1 MLLDACLQQL
11 LKVLQRLGVGGWSAP
26 SYVRRSFQPEIESLL
41 QAPCILFIDEF
52 DGLGKQRSSSMG
64 GDDESVHTIN
74 QLLTGGHW
82 WLPR

>member
-1 MLLDACLQQL
+1 ME
-11 LKVLQRLGVGGWSAP
+11 P
-26 SYVRRSFQPEIESLL
+26 LL

-74 QLLTGGHW
+74 QLLTGASLVVL
-82 WLPR
+82 LPTYAQASKQ

>member
-1 MLLDACLQQL
+1 M
-11 LKVLQRLGVGGWSAP
+11 
-26 SYVRRSFQPEIESLL
+26 

-74 QLLTGGHW
+74 QLLTGAVW
-82 WLPR
+82 SPWCR